1 MNKSKQSTNFILGYV
16 LHAAY
21 TVAKDTF
28 ISTVVRQSCQKGI
41 FAMVAKWSFTSA
53 FKPRIPIFPLCLP
66 Q

>member
-41 FAMVAKWSFTSA
+41 FAMVTK
-53 FKPRIPIFPLCLP
+53 
-66 Q
+66 